1 MVHNTLVFYQGRRYS
16 TKVDRKL
23 DKTLTDWKNRT
34 NRKPLVIRGARQVG
48 KTFLVREFAQQN
60 FQTLVET
67 MRPNEIT
74 EQLDKQHDWVLMESH
89 IFNVGGYATLESM
102 DWNEDTQEY
111 ANDNGYLFCDKDT
124 FVNLLEF

>member
-1 MVHNTLVFYQGRRYS
+1 MI
-16 TKVDRKL
+16 TK
-23 DKTLTDWKNRT
+23 N
-34 NRKPLVIRGARQVG
+34 
-48 KTFLVREFAQQN
+48 N

-89 IFNVGGYATLESM
+89 IFNVDGYATLESM

>member
-1 MVHNTLVFYQGRRYS
+1 
-16 TKVDRKL
+16 
-23 DKTLTDWKNRT
+23 
-34 NRKPLVIRGARQVG
+34 
-48 KTFLVREFAQQN
+48 
-60 FQTLVET
+60 

>member
-1 MVHNTLVFYQGRRYS
+1 MI
-16 TKVDRKL
+16 TK
-23 DKTLTDWKNRT
+23 N
-34 NRKPLVIRGARQVG
+34 
-48 KTFLVREFAQQN
+48 N

-74 EQLDKQHDWVLMESH
+74 EQLDKKHDWVLMESN
-89 IFNVGGYATLESM
+89 IFNVGAYATLESM